1 MTPAQFTD
9 RVLDAYGNTPD
20 PRLREILA
28 ALISHLHA
36 FATETGLTPQEWLDG
51 LEFLTAT
58 GQKCDGERQEF
69 ILLSD
74 VLGLSSLVEDVKAAD
89 GGTGTTGLGPVFQ
102 PRPPRQDLGQPHGHP
117 YDCQT
122 TTG

>member
-36 FATETGLTPQEWLDG
+36 FATETGLTPQEWLAG

-58 GQKCDGERQEF
+58 GQKCDGERQEV

-74 VLGLSSLVEDVKAAD
+74 VLGLSSLVGPVNAAG
-89 GGTGTTGLGPVFQ
+89 GGTASTGLGPFS
-102 PRPPRQDLGQPHGHP
+102 RPAAPQRAL
-117 YDCQT
+117 
-122 TTG
+122 